1 MIASRKIEDKRE
13 IEQEK
18 TENNHDLWVE
28 GNTRATRIEPSN
40 GGWGEK
46 GIEVV
51 LNILNNGLRLVE
63 ISRKPMGM
71 ESSAFTQTGVSIRR
85 LKV

>member
-1 MIASRKIEDKRE
+1 M
-13 IEQEK
+13 
-18 TENNHDLWVE
+18 
-28 GNTRATRIEPSN
+28 
-40 GGWGEK
+40 GGK

-51 LNILNNGLRLVE
+51 LNILNNGLRLAE

-71 ESSAFTQTGVSIRR
+71 QSSARAQTGVSIRR